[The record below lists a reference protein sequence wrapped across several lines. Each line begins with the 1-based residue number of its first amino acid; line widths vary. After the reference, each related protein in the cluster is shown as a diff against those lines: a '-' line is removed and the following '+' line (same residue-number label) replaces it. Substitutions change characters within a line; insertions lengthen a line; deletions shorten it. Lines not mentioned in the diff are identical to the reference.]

1 MASERFIHPVSQT
14 RLPGAAR
21 RDRWKIRSSDTSCKL
36 QIAARSLLLP
46 TVPGTVFF
54 FLVPVSMVMHQSLV
68 SVSAGEGR
76 AQSRCNYAL
85 AGAERDSTRPPARAA
100 AARRGRCHHRPRPP
114 SRL

>member
-54 FLVPVSMVMHQSLV
+54 S
-68 SVSAGEGR
+68 
-76 AQSRCNYAL
+76 
-85 AGAERDSTRPPARAA
+85 
-100 AARRGRCHHRPRPP
+100 
-114 SRL
+114 